1 MLAAV
6 LKGFNDLVLEEVP
19 APEPG
24 TNEVVIRVKACGICA
39 TDYKAIKGIR
49 TNVTFPFIAGHEA
62 AGVVAAVGPGV
73 SHVKEGR
80 MDASFGTTPLAM
92 QKAIRLMERGLVDPE
107 KIITHRFALADIH
120 EAIKVMG
127 RKDRNKVMINP

>member
-6 LKGFNDLVLEEVP
+6 LKDFNNLVLEEIPV
-19 APEPG
+19 PEPA

-62 AGVVAAVGPGV
+62 SGIVTSVGSGV
-73 SHVKEGR
+73 SHVEEG
-80 MDASFGTTPLAM
+80 DEVICQPSGYC
-92 QKAIRLMERGLVDPE
+92 GLCE
-107 KIITHRFALADIH
+107 H
-120 EAIKVMG
+120 
-127 RKDRNKVMINP
+127 